1 MKFGPEEYGLEKFK
15 PKGYEECIAEGTK
28 IRRQKKSDE
37 KNTVNEL
44 NKQDVQKDKI
54 INKELFEQYFRYQ
67 SLVDMQK
74 DLCKTKN
81 TDRNKIQ
88 VDLIKIRLEKF
99 KGDINRMSEDEIEIE
114 KPLEIVPLDFNQQ
127 GLEILTPQQFL

>member
-1 MKFGPEEYGLEKFK
+1 MKLGPEEYGLEKFK
-15 PKGYEECIAEGTK
+15 PKGYEESIAEGTK

-114 KPLEIVPLDFNQQ
+114 RPLEIVPLDFNQQ